1 MNDSIKISKIVII
14 SRTKNPF
21 FGGLG
26 FWGGC
31 VWFGVGLLGGRRV
44 FNNKKKKKNMVNVCS
59 CCTLTERGS
68 MRNPFSSSSDDTCSH
83 VDVMMMVTIGN
94 FVS

>member
-31 VWFGVGLLGGRRV
+31 VWFGVGLLRGKRV
-44 FNNKKKKKNMVNVCS
+44 FNNNNKKNMVNVCS

>member
-1 MNDSIKISKIVII
+1 M
-14 SRTKNPF
+14 
-21 FGGLG
+21 
-26 FWGGC
+26 
-31 VWFGVGLLGGRRV
+31 WFGVGLLREKRV
-44 FNNKKKKKNMVNVCS
+44 FNNNNNNNKNMVNVCS